1 MKDDMGISFS
11 ERLAQFIEKIHYED
25 LPVEVI
31 QMAKACFLDWLGC
44 AYAARGEPAVESM
57 AEVAR
62 ISKGKGHST
71 VIPYGEKNSAPF
83 SALVNGAAAHALEMD
98 DVHRDS
104 VLHPA
109 SVVISAVF
117 ASAERE
123 RVSGK
128 LLIESIVT
136 GYEIMIRA
144 GEGVGRSHY
153 WFWHNTSTC
162 GTFGA
167 TAGVGKM
174 LGLTVDQHVH
184 ALGNA
189 GSQSAGLWEFLAD
202 GANTKLLHTG
212 KAAMN
217 GILAADLAKRN
228 FTGARRIFEGE
239 RGFYRATSK
248 DYSLEKLIQGID
260 DRPVRYRILSN
271 SFKPYPSCRHT
282 HSVIDAALEL
292 VLKHHID
299 WQDVE
304 KVIDHTYSGAI
315 NLCGGVKLVNT
326 YAAKWNIPFCV
337 ATALKYRRVNLES
350 FSESRLREKTLL
362 DLAEKVQLVLNPEL
376 DALYP
381 AQWPSRLEIYL
392 KRGDKLSTTV
402 YTPKGDPDNPISRE
416 ESQTKFR
423 GNANVSLHSDTVEA
437 LIESIDHL
445 EDLKNVRTLLSKV
458 ALKG

>member
-1 MKDDMGISFS
+1 MEATFS
-11 ERLAQFIEKIHYED
+11 ERLARLIEEIHYDD
-25 LPVEVI
+25 LPVEVVR
-31 QMAKACFLDWLGC
+31 MAKACFLDWLGC
-44 AYAARGEPAVESM
+44 AYAARDEGAVKRV

-62 ISKGKGHST
+62 ISKGKGQST
-71 VIPYGEKNSAPF
+71 VVPYGEKNSASF

-109 SVVISAVF
+109 SVVISAVY
-117 ASAERE
+117 AAGERE

-128 LLIESIVT
+128 SLIEAIVT
-136 GYEIMIRA
+136 GYEIMIRT

-167 TAGVGKM
+167 AAGVGKL
-174 LGLTVDQHVH
+174 LGLTTDQHVH

-189 GSQSAGLWEFLAD
+189 GSQSGGLWEFLAD

-228 FTGARRIFEGE
+228 FTGARKIFEGE

-248 DYSLEKLIQGID
+248 DYSLDKLIEGID
-260 DRPVRYRILSN
+260 DRPSRYRILSD

-282 HSVIDAALEL
+282 HSVIDAALDL
-292 VLKHHID
+292 AVKKKVP
-299 WQDVE
+299 WQEVE

-315 NLCGGVKLVNT
+315 NLCGGVTLVNT

-337 ATALKYRRVNLES
+337 ATALKYRRVSLES
-350 FSESRLREKTLL
+350 FTESRLREEALL
-362 DLAEKVQLVLNPEL
+362 ELAEKVQLQLDPEL

-381 AQWPSRLEIYL
+381 AQWPSRLEIHL
-392 KRGDKLSTTV
+392 KGGDRISTAV
-402 YTPKGDPDNPISRE
+402 YTPKGDPDNPISKVE
-416 ESQTKFR
+416 LETKFR
-423 GNANVSLHSDTVEA
+423 DNATVSLHPDTVET
-437 LIESIDHL
+437 LIEAIDHL
-445 EDLKNVRTLLSKV
+445 EERKDVGTLLRRV
-458 ALKG
+458 PLKE

>member
-1 MKDDMGISFS
+1 METPFS
-11 ERLAQFIEKIHYED
+11 ERLAQWIEKIDYED

-31 QMAKACFLDWLGC
+31 QMAKNCFLDWLGC
-44 AYAARGEPAVESM
+44 VYAARDELPVKSM

-71 VIPYGEKNSAPF
+71 VIPYGEKNSAPL

-109 SVVISAVF
+109 AVVISAVF
-117 ASAERE
+117 ASGERE

-128 LLIESIVT
+128 SLIEAIVI

-153 WFWHNTSTC
+153 GFWHNTSTC

-167 TAGVGKM
+167 AAGVGKM
-174 LGLTVDQHVH
+174 LGMTVDQHVH

-189 GSQSAGLWEFLAD
+189 GSQSAGLWEFLTD

-248 DYSLEKLIQGID
+248 DYSLEKLIEGID
-260 DRPVRYRILSN
+260 DQPVRYRILSN

-292 VLKHHID
+292 ALRKDID

-304 KVIDHTYSGAI
+304 KVIDHTYSGAV
-315 NLCGGVKLVNT
+315 NLCGGVRLINT
-326 YAAKWNIPFCV
+326 YAAKWHIPFCV
-337 ATALKYRRVNLES
+337 ATALKYRQVGLES
-350 FSESRLREKTLL
+350 FTESRLREKALL
-362 DLAEKVQLVLNPEL
+362 DLAEKVQLRL
-376 DALYP
+376 DADLDTLYP
-381 AQWPSRLEIYL
+381 GQWPSRLEVYL
-392 KRGDKLSTTV
+392 KGGDKITTTV
-402 YTPKGDPDNPISRE
+402 YTPKGDPDNPIGKE
-416 ESQTKFR
+416 DLEAKFR
-423 GNANVSLHSDTVEA
+423 DNANVTLHPDTVEA

-445 EDLKNVRTLLSKV
+445 EDRKNVATLLRRM